1 MKFIQFSIA
10 EDEKEY
16 FEAFARK
23 RGFAKAADMA
33 RFALHQY
40 VTRYPVKSL
49 RAVQPDSLRTD
60 ADEGTDG

>member
-1 MKFIQFSIA
+1 MKFIQFSI
-10 EDEKEY
+10 EPDEKEY
-16 FEAFARK
+16 FDAFARK
-23 RGFAKAADMA
+23 RGFHKASDMA

-60 ADEGTDG
+60 NEEGRA